1 MRQIYGR
8 AVFFLPLAIACL
20 ANAAN
25 LAAAENDSL
34 CTAREETYF
43 SCTTSSRLVAICG
56 GKLHGNSYV
65 QLRYGSVEHLA
76 AAWPPPEAKNRGVT
90 KGSVISQGTFGTYV
104 RFAID
109 NDALVVFDLPGK
121 ESGLVTVVAAKIQ
134 SKESCREQHVSALGD
149 APVPGGSVFA
159 VSVEAD
165 GAKH

>member
-1 MRQIYGR
+1 MWQIYGR
-8 AVFFLPLAIACL
+8 AACFLPLAIACL
-20 ANAAN
+20 ANAAS

-34 CTAREETYF
+34 CTAGEETYF

-65 QLRYGSVEHLA
+65 QLRYGSIEQLE

-90 KGSVISQGTFGTYV
+90 KGSVISRGSFGIYV

-109 NDALVVFDLPGK
+109 DDALVVFDLPGI
-121 ESGLVTVVAAKIQ
+121 ESGLVTVMAAKIQ
-134 SKESCREQHVSALGD
+134 AKESCREQHVSALGD

-159 VSVEAD
+159 VSVEA
-165 GAKH
+165 GEAKH